1 MRRWSFLLA
10 ALLGLAVFVESA
22 RLVERLVRV
31 RVDLSED
38 QLLSPSPATRELLGS
53 LEDVA
58 QVTLYASG
66 ESDSAPFQLARRRVN
81 EELAELAG
89 LARGRMRLVQVDPS
103 RSSTAA
109 LEAAEYGIE
118 ARSIATVESSSLTS
132 EIVFLGGVLRY
143 RGREHVFP
151 TFLPGAVEYQLVT
164 ALASLVRDARPRLGW
179 FAPGRAPE
187 RFRTARDLL
196 SRRAEIVPIGGIE
209 EGREL
214 GELDAVVVL
223 APEDLH
229 PRAAYELD
237 QHLQRGGA
245 LLLVLDRSYAGVE
258 EINERRIERVD
269 TGLEAWLAKLGVGL
283 SSDLIWD
290 SQFHRPLQLRR
301 VVRDGSGGVREE
313 TLEVPYP
320 LWPYL
325 APAGFDATHPATARL
340 AGLPLRWAH
349 ALELDPQRTAGLRV
363 DRLLQTS
370 SRSFRT
376 PFEPGLDFDGEAIEL
391 TEAELVA
398 GADAGRQL
406 VGAALV
412 GRFHSPFVERGAPPA
427 RDPFGGAERAL
438 DGDDQ
443 VASGAAEARLIVLS
457 DADWLAERG
466 GRIAPES
473 GLLLENLVD
482 WLGLSP
488 ELLELRSKRPS
499 DRSIRDLEREAF
511 EARGLSTLQAAPSG
525 ARAERSRAENE
536 ALDAARRA
544 RRRTMWTALGGS
556 LASVAAVVAAA
567 LVRRGTRL
575 RPIGGGGR

>member
-196 SRRAEIVPIGGIE
+196 SRR
-209 EGREL
+209 
-214 GELDAVVVL
+214 
-223 APEDLH
+223 
-229 PRAAYELD
+229 
-237 QHLQRGGA
+237 GGA
-245 LLLVLDRSYAGVE
+245 RA
-258 EINERRIERVD
+258 RR
-269 TGLEAWLAKLGVGL
+269 
-283 SSDLIWD
+283 
-290 SQFHRPLQLRR
+290 
-301 VVRDGSGGVREE
+301 
-313 TLEVPYP
+313 
-320 LWPYL
+320 
-325 APAGFDATHPATARL
+325 
-340 AGLPLRWAH
+340 
-349 ALELDPQRTAGLRV
+349 
-363 DRLLQTS
+363 
-370 SRSFRT
+370 
-376 PFEPGLDFDGEAIEL
+376 
-391 TEAELVA
+391 
-398 GADAGRQL
+398 AGR
-406 VGAALV
+406 
-412 GRFHSPFVERGAPPA
+412 GRRPGPRGPAP
-427 RDPFGGAERAL
+427 
-438 DGDDQ
+438 
-443 VASGAAEARLIVLS
+443 
-457 DADWLAERG
+457 
-466 GRIAPES
+466 
-473 GLLLENLVD
+473 
-482 WLGLSP
+482 
-488 ELLELRSKRPS
+488 
-499 DRSIRDLEREAF
+499 
-511 EARGLSTLQAAPSG
+511 ARGLRARPAPAAGRCPV
-525 ARAERSRAENE
+525 ARARP
-536 ALDAARRA
+536 L
-544 RRRTMWTALGGS
+544 L
-556 LASVAAVVAAA
+556 
-567 LVRRGTRL
+567 RRGR
-575 RPIGGGGR
+575 GD